1 MSAVLTPGE
10 DLTASLVLLIM
21 AVKTKELI
29 SLAHS
34 GTTTVRYLGLVTLIL
49 LASLDVPLRASSP
62 EAAII
67 RLGDYPPSDVFHSPA
82 LALSGNGDVVVGYAT
97 IGNSTVAYRWTHGG
111 GFSSIGDLPGS
122 SVFAIPHG
130 LSIDGQVIVG
140 ESRSSA
146 SGSNSTQAFRWRAGL
161 GMEGLQDL
169 PGGPYGTWAEAVSDD
184 GNVVVGGASV
194 SFGGNAV
201 YWDSA
206 GLIHNLGLGN
216 PSQALDVNADGTAI
230 VGTYAS
236 GPRRAY
242 RWTTESGVE
251 PLGDLNPF
259 FEVDAIAETVSAD
272 GRIVHGI
279 SRSLL
284 VIGTSMY
291 EPFRWTPEAGMVGL
305 GFPVFSVTDASADGT
320 IIVGNDVRGSYI
332 WSGCRGLRALR
343 EILEVENGLDLGG
356 YNPGVVQGVSDNG
369 TRLCG
374 WGGSPTEGWY
384 AIIPPPVPLETLP
397 GDFDRNGVV
406 GPGDSD
412 GFWVAM
418 QGPAVECWLC
428 PQADYAGDPTRSKG
442 GVHPDYAPDG
452 RVDLHDYAALQRFVG
467 NTALP
472 DNGCDSPLM
481 FDLDGDCVFDAA
493 DYEHIDSCLTGP
505 GAATPCPALD
515 HNYDGI
521 TDLCDVAALQR
532 AVTP

>member
-1 MSAVLTPGE
+1 MRRSRFAPALV
-10 DLTASLVLLIM
+10 VLL
-21 AVKTKELI
+21 AGVGLQ
-29 SLAHS
+29 A
-34 GTTTVRYLGLVTLIL
+34 GTHN
-49 LASLDVPLRASSP
+49 
-62 EAAII
+62 AALT
-67 RLGDYPPSDVFHSPA
+67 RLGDYPPPNVLHSTA
-82 LALSGNGDVVVGYAT
+82 YGLSGDGGWLIGYGEAGT
-97 IGNSTVAYRWTHGG
+97 AAFAYRWSLGT
-111 GFSSIGDLPGS
+111 GFESIGDLPGS
-122 SVFAIPHG
+122 LVAG
-130 LSIDGQVIVG
+130 LPYGVSFDGRTIVG
-140 ESRSSA
+140 KSHSSA
-146 SGSNSTQAFRWRAGL
+146 SGSSSTQAFRWRDGV

-194 SFGGNAV
+194 SFGGNGV
-201 YWDSA
+201 YWDAA
-206 GLIHNLGLGN
+206 GLVHNLGLGN
-216 PSQALDVNADGTAI
+216 PSQALDVNADGTVI
-230 VGTYAS
+230 VGTFGS

-242 RWTTESGVE
+242 RWTAESGME

-418 QGPAVECWLC
+418 QGPAVACWLC
-428 PQADYAGDPTRSKG
+428 PQADYAGDPKVITG

-452 RVDLHDYAALQRFVG
+452 RVDLRDYAALQRFVG

-472 DNGCDSPLM
+472 DNGCESPLM

-493 DYEHIDSCLTGP
+493 DYEHIDACLTGP
-505 GAATPCPALD
+505 GVTTACPAFD
-515 HNYDGI
+515 HNYDGRS
-521 TDLCDVAALQR
+521 DLCDLAALQR
-532 AVTP
+532 AVRP